1 MTDRRWRGSTSRN
14 LTLARVT
21 AEVRNRVKPTLTER
35 RVRVTLTR
43 VWPTRT
49 RPPADLIT
57 AWTTVVGEVDPLTAL
72 RAARDLK
79 EQLGSWEA
87 DLARQ
92 ALAAGET
99 WDTIGAALGIS
110 RQAAWERLRPR
121 IAAAIDAD
129 RERIRSKR
137 ARVKTERSSGWKS
150 KNAKN

>member
-1 MTDRRWRGSTSRN
+1 MADS
-14 LTLARVT
+14 
-21 AEVRNRVKPTLTER
+21 
-35 RVRVTLTR
+35 
-43 VWPTRT
+43 T
-49 RPPADLIT
+49 RPPAELT
-57 AWTTVVGEVDPLTAL
+57 AAWTTVVGEVDPLTAL

-79 EQLGSWEA
+79 EELASWEA

-129 RERIRSKR
+129 RERIRSKQ
-137 ARVKTERSSGWKS
+137 ARVKTERRSGWQS

>member
-1 MTDRRWRGSTSRN
+1 MTN
-14 LTLARVT
+14 LACQDSLDILMADS
-21 AEVRNRVKPTLTER
+21 
-35 RVRVTLTR
+35 
-43 VWPTRT
+43 T
-49 RPPADLIT
+49 RPPADLTT

-87 DLARQ
+87 DLARE

-129 RERIRSKR
+129 RARIRSKR
-137 ARVKTERSSGWKS
+137 ARVQTERRSGWTS
-150 KNAKN
+150 KTARD